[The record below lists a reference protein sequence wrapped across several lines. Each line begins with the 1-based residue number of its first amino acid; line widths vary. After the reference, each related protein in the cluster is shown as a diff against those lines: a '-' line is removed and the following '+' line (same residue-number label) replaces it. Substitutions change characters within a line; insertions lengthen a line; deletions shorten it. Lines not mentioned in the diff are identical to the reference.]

1 MGNKGARL
9 RVKKLIMLSMAPASL
24 PLFGSCTTKITPRL
38 SGAHSPGS
46 ARQPP
51 PFLPRRP
58 AGSDGEPRKA
68 PTQPMVRHRISRRKL
83 PAPPVVC
90 VQFGKISRGLETPGG
105 RRGEAAAGHK
115 QIPAR
120 RSQMESGGSGGGAL
134 RGETQPGRPLASC
147 LPKGTGA

>member
-1 MGNKGARL
+1 
-9 RVKKLIMLSMAPASL
+9 MAPASL
-24 PLFGSCTTKITPRL
+24 PLLHYKNRASAVGRAFSRL
-38 SGAHSPGS
+38 SQATS
-46 ARQPP
+46 AFPST
-51 PFLPRRP
+51 P
-58 AGSDGEPRKA
+58 AGRERRRA
-68 PTQPMVRHRISRRKL
+68 AQVPTQPMVRHRISWRKL

-115 QIPAR
+115 QVPAR

-147 LPKGTGA
+147 LPKGTGGVIGLGDSSTR